1 MNRALLKQDAK
12 DAMKAANPHP
22 VLTTLVFW
30 AIQLAAQIILGIVS
44 SICGFTTYFAAAIS
58 SGMYEDSAFLNY
70 APSIGAFLIY
80 LVVAIVIGLLIGTV
94 QFGYYAYSLKVF
106 KHEEAGISELLA
118 YFPMLLKIFG
128 LSLWMSLFIMLWS
141 CLCYIPGIIAA
152 LRYSQAFYI
161 LAEDPNKG
169 IRQCVNESKELMSG
183 HLWEYFVL
191 QLSFIL
197 WYLLSIKQKLCP
209 IADRGFK
216 YYINQACLVVCHYIH
231 RIVRITFDRI
241 ERIENEYGNRRTDN
255 I

>member
-1 MNRALLKQDAK
+1 
-12 DAMKAANPHP
+12 
-22 VLTTLVFW
+22 
-30 AIQLAAQIILGIVS
+30 
-44 SICGFTTYFAAAIS
+44 
-58 SGMYEDSAFLNY
+58 MYEDSAFLNY

-128 LSLWMSLFIMLWS
+128 LSLWMGLFIMLWS

-183 HLWEYFVL
+183 HLWEFFVL

-197 WYLLSIKQKLCP
+197 WYLLTGVTCG
-209 IADRGFK
+209 IASLYVTPYTEITNAG
-216 YYINQACLVVCHYIH
+216 YYLSLKPEQSY
-231 RIVRITFDRI
+231 DGG
-241 ERIENEYGNRRTDN
+241 YGYDPQPDDV

>member
-44 SICGFTTYFAAAIS
+44 SICGFTTYFSAAIS

-118 YFPMLLKIFG
+118 YFHAVELPVLHPRHHRCTALFPGLLHSG
-128 LSLWMSLFIMLWS
+128 
-141 CLCYIPGIIAA
+141 
-152 LRYSQAFYI
+152 RRSQ
-161 LAEDPNKG
+161 
-169 IRQCVNESKELMSG
+169 
-183 HLWEYFVL
+183 
-191 QLSFIL
+191 
-197 WYLLSIKQKLCP
+197 
-209 IADRGFK
+209 
-216 YYINQACLVVCHYIH
+216 
-231 RIVRITFDRI
+231 
-241 ERIENEYGNRRTDN
+241 
-255 I
+255 

>member
-30 AIQLAAQIILGIVS
+30 AIQLAAQIILGIVA
-44 SICGFTTYFAAAIS
+44 SICGFTSYFTAAIAASTYGDTYFLS
-58 SGMYEDSAFLNY
+58 Y
-70 APSIGAFLIY
+70 APSIGATLIY
-80 LVVAIVIGLLIGTV
+80 IVVAIVVALLLGTV

-106 KHEEAGISELLA
+106 KHEDAGIQDLLS

-128 LSLWMSLFIMLWS
+128 LSLWMGLFIALWS

-169 IRQCVNESKELMSG
+169 IRQCVNESKTLMSG

-197 WYLLSIKQKLCP
+197 WYLLVGVTCG
-209 IADRGFK
+209 IASLYVTPYTEITNAG
-216 YYINQACLVVCHYIH
+216 YYLSLKPEPVYDGGYVEDTQPDDVI
-231 RIVRITFDRI
+231 
-241 ERIENEYGNRRTDN
+241 
-255 I
+255 

>member
-70 APSIGAFLIY
+70 VPSIGAFLIY
-80 LVVAIVIGLLIGTV
+80 LVVAIVISLLLGTV

-128 LSLWMSLFIMLWS
+128 LSLWMGLFIMLWS
-141 CLCYIPGIIAA
+141 CLCYIPASSLHCVIPRPSTFWQKI
-152 LRYSQAFYI
+152 
-161 LAEDPNKG
+161 P
-169 IRQCVNESKELMSG
+169 IRESVSVSMKVKS
-183 HLWEYFVL
+183 
-191 QLSFIL
+191 
-197 WYLLSIKQKLCP
+197 
-209 IADRGFK
+209 
-216 YYINQACLVVCHYIH
+216 
-231 RIVRITFDRI
+231 
-241 ERIENEYGNRRTDN
+241 
-255 I
+255 

>member
-70 APSIGAFLIY
+70 VPSIGAFLIY
-80 LVVAIVIGLLIGTV
+80 LVVAIVISLLLGTV

-128 LSLWMSLFIMLWS
+128 LSLWMCLFIMLWS
-141 CLCYIPGIIAA
+141 CLCYIPGIIAM

-161 LAEDPNKG
+161 LAEDPNERSSVG
-169 IRQCVNESKELMSG
+169 ILRAAAFLHPLVSAYRCYLRYCKPVCNSLYRDYQRRLLFKLKAG
-183 HLWEYFVL
+183 T
-191 QLSFIL
+191 IL
-197 WYLLSIKQKLCP
+197 
-209 IADRGFK
+209 
-216 YYINQACLVVCHYIH
+216 
-231 RIVRITFDRI
+231 
-241 ERIENEYGNRRTDN
+241 
-255 I
+255 

>member
-1 MNRALLKQDAK
+1 MQEDSLMNRALLKQDAK

-44 SICGFTTYFAAAIS
+44 
-58 SGMYEDSAFLNY
+58 
-70 APSIGAFLIY
+70 SIGAFLIY

-128 LSLWMSLFIMLWS
+128 LSLWMGLFIMLWS

-197 WYLLSIKQKLCP
+197 WYLLTGVTCG
-209 IADRGFK
+209 IASLYVTPYTEITNAG
-216 YYINQACLVVCHYIH
+216 YYLSLKPEQSY
-231 RIVRITFDRI
+231 DGG
-241 ERIENEYGNRRTDN
+241 YGCDPQPDDV

>member
-1 MNRALLKQDAK
+1 MQEDSLMNRALLKQDAK

-44 SICGFTTYFAAAIS
+44 SICGFTTYFSAAIS

-70 APSIGAFLIY
+70 VPSIGAFLIY
-80 LVVAIVIGLLIGTV
+80 LVVAIVISLLLGTV

-128 LSLWMSLFIMLWS
+128 LSLWMGLFIMLWS
-141 CLCYIPGIIAA
+141 CLCYIPGIIAM

-197 WYLLSIKQKLCP
+197 WYLLTGVTCG
-209 IADRGFK
+209 IASLYVTPYTEITNAG
-216 YYINQACLVVCHYIH
+216 YYLSLKPEQSY
-231 RIVRITFDRI
+231 DGG
-241 ERIENEYGNRRTDN
+241 YGSDPQPDDV

>member
-44 SICGFTTYFAAAIS
+44 SICGFTTYFSAAIS

-106 KHEEAGISELLA
+106 KHEEAGLFIVRDFVTYCYTGSQTYFTPKGKDVIRMKFQKKCGEELLPKMA
-118 YFPMLLKIFG
+118 
-128 LSLWMSLFIMLWS
+128 
-141 CLCYIPGIIAA
+141 
-152 LRYSQAFYI
+152 R
-161 LAEDPNKG
+161 
-169 IRQCVNESKELMSG
+169 
-183 HLWEYFVL
+183 
-191 QLSFIL
+191 
-197 WYLLSIKQKLCP
+197 
-209 IADRGFK
+209 
-216 YYINQACLVVCHYIH
+216 
-231 RIVRITFDRI
+231 
-241 ERIENEYGNRRTDN
+241 
-255 I
+255 

>member
-58 SGMYEDSAFLNY
+58 S
-70 APSIGAFLIY
+70 
-80 LVVAIVIGLLIGTV
+80 V
-94 QFGYYAYSLKVF
+94 

-128 LSLWMSLFIMLWS
+128 LSLWMCLFIMLWS
-141 CLCYIPGIIAA
+141 CLCYIPGIIAM

-183 HLWEYFVL
+183 HLWEFFVL

-197 WYLLSIKQKLCP
+197 WYLLTGVTCG
-209 IADRGFK
+209 IASLYVTPYTEITNAG
-216 YYINQACLVVCHYIH
+216 YYLSLKPEQSY
-231 RIVRITFDRI
+231 DGG
-241 ERIENEYGNRRTDN
+241 YGYDPQPDDV

>member
-44 SICGFTTYFAAAIS
+44 SICGFTTYFSAAIS

-118 YFPMLLKIFG
+118 YSHAAQDFWSFPLDGSVHHAVELPVLHPRHHRCTALFPGLLHSG
-128 LSLWMSLFIMLWS
+128 
-141 CLCYIPGIIAA
+141 
-152 LRYSQAFYI
+152 RRSQ
-161 LAEDPNKG
+161 
-169 IRQCVNESKELMSG
+169 
-183 HLWEYFVL
+183 
-191 QLSFIL
+191 
-197 WYLLSIKQKLCP
+197 
-209 IADRGFK
+209 
-216 YYINQACLVVCHYIH
+216 
-231 RIVRITFDRI
+231 
-241 ERIENEYGNRRTDN
+241 
-255 I
+255 

>member
-70 APSIGAFLIY
+70 VPSIGAFLIY
-80 LVVAIVIGLLIGTV
+80 LVVAIVISLLLGTV

-118 YFPMLLKIFG
+118 HAAQDFRSFPLDVSVYHAVELPLLH
-128 LSLWMSLFIMLWS
+128 SRHHR
-141 CLCYIPGIIAA
+141 YAA
-152 LRYSQAFYI
+152 LFSGLLHSGRRSQ
-161 LAEDPNKG
+161 
-169 IRQCVNESKELMSG
+169 
-183 HLWEYFVL
+183 
-191 QLSFIL
+191 
-197 WYLLSIKQKLCP
+197 
-209 IADRGFK
+209 
-216 YYINQACLVVCHYIH
+216 
-231 RIVRITFDRI
+231 
-241 ERIENEYGNRRTDN
+241 
-255 I
+255 